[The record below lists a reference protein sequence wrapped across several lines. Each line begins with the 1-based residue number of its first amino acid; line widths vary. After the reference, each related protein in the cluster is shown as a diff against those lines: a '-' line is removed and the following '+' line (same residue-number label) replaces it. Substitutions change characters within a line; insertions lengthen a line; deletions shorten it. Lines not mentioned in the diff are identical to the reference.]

1 MSYLQLQMFYYVAPL
16 RALMM
21 SHLCEREFCLV
32 CELGFLFHMLDVSMG
47 QGIPCHASNFL
58 RAFRTIPEASAM
70 SLTLSD
76 QDNRAKINF
85 ALKIQVSFMCYCCS
99 FELHLWLLCREQFQG
114 YDVRFMSWL
123 TWSLFQE
130 MYYSHHGRHEKL
142 WAAGHSCNVMM
153 MLAFHFVLLCLRA
166 LPEGEKDV

>member
-1 MSYLQLQMFYYVAPL
+1 MFYYIAPL

-47 QGIPCHASNFL
+47 QGTPCHASNFL

-85 ALKIQVSFMCYCCS
+85 LSKIQVRIVCICM
-99 FELHLWLLCREQFQG
+99 QI
-114 YDVRFMSWL
+114 
-123 TWSLFQE
+123 
-130 MYYSHHGRHEKL
+130 
-142 WAAGHSCNVMM
+142 
-153 MLAFHFVLLCLRA
+153 FHY
-166 LPEGEKDV
+166 EYH

>member
-1 MSYLQLQMFYYVAPL
+1 MFYYVAPL

-85 ALKIQVSFMCYCCS
+85 ALKIQVGFAFMQRIVS
-99 FELHLWLLCREQFQG
+99 GIIGKGRIF
-114 YDVRFMSWL
+114 
-123 TWSLFQE
+123 LF
-130 MYYSHHGRHEKL
+130 
-142 WAAGHSCNVMM
+142 
-153 MLAFHFVLLCLRA
+153 
-166 LPEGEKDV
+166 